1 MKKNTQKSPLH
12 AFSTWNLDIVEK
24 DLLLRQVRSHP
35 LLTEWLQST
44 YSGHAEEKK
53 IIEKQRQIL
62 ADNVIFWNEDELKF
76 KFLGPLMQIVNF
88 DEDQRF
94 RAFTQ
99 RKLEAVVKTAK
110 AETIRI
116 GGTVDF
122 MIATGRVEPRE
133 PFFFLHEYK
142 KERGSSDDP
151 LAQVI
156 VEMLAARTLNGDNAP
171 MYGCYIVGRNW
182 FFLVL
187 EGSTYAVSHSF
198 DATQDDIFQIVAML
212 FAIKRHVKE
221 RVDAMQ
227 D

>member
-1 MKKNTQKSPLH
+1 MKKNIQKSPLH
-12 AFSTWNLDIVEK
+12 AFSAWNQDDVVRSLGLK
-24 DLLLRQVRSHP
+24 RLRTSDLLQ
-35 LLTEWLQST
+35 EWLQVES
-44 YSGHAEEKK
+44 SPSKVEK
-53 IIEKQRQIL
+53 ERIL
-62 ADNVIFWNEDELKF
+62 FLREYLIDNVEFWNEDELKF

-99 RKLEAVVKTAK
+99 RKLEAIVQTAK
-110 AETIRI
+110 GETIRI

-122 MIATGRVEPRE
+122 MIATGRVNPRE

-156 VEMLAARTLNGDNAP
+156 VEMLAARTLNGDDAP

-182 FFLVL
+182 FFVVL
-187 EGSTYAVSHSF
+187 EGRNYAVSDAF
-198 DATQDDIFQIVAML
+198 VATQDDIFQIVAIL
-212 FAIKRHVKE
+212 QATKRYVTA

-227 D
+227 N

>member
-1 MKKNTQKSPLH
+1 MKKNIQKSPLH
-12 AFSTWNLDIVEK
+12 AFSAWNLDIVEK
-24 DLLLRQVRSHP
+24 DLSLRQMRSHP
-35 LLTEWLQST
+35 LLTEWLKNK
-44 YSGHAEEKK
+44 YSGTAEEKK
-53 IIEKQRQIL
+53 LIEKQREIL
-62 ADNVIFWNEDELKF
+62 AENVIFWNEDELKF

-99 RKLEAVVKTAK
+99 RKLEAIVQTAK
-110 AETIRI
+110 GETIRI

-122 MIATGRVEPRE
+122 MIATGRVNPRE

-156 VEMLAARTLNGDNAP
+156 VEMLAARTLNGDDAP

-182 FFLVL
+182 FFVVL
-187 EGSTYAVSHSF
+187 EGRNYAVSDAF
-198 DATQDDIFQIVAML
+198 VATQDDIFQIVAIL
-212 FAIKRHVKE
+212 QATKRYVKA

-227 D
+227 N

>member
-1 MKKNTQKSPLH
+1 MKKNIPKSPLH
-12 AFSTWNLDIVEK
+12 AFSAWNQDDVRRSLGLQRLRTSA
-24 DLLLRQVRSHP
+24 LLQ
-35 LLTEWLQST
+35 EWLQAQSSPT
-44 YSGHAEEKK
+44 KAVEE
-53 IIEKQRQIL
+53 RIL
-62 ADNVIFWNEDELKF
+62 FLREYLIDNVEFWNEDELKF
-76 KFLGPLMQIVNF
+76 KFLGPFMQIVNF
-88 DEDQRF
+88 DDDQRF

-99 RKLEAVVKTAK
+99 RKLQAVVQTAK
-110 AETIRI
+110 GETIRI

-187 EGSTYAVSHSF
+187 EGSNYAVSDAF
-198 DATQDDIFQIVAML
+198 VATQDDIYQIVAIL
-212 FAIKRHVKE
+212 QATKRYVKA